1 MITSVMWVAGE
12 AELRRGGVEQIA
24 TWQQLPDAQ
33 LWLHMWGE
41 EPAFE
46 RAQLEHFAFH
56 PLAIKDG
63 LKNREPP
70 KYRVYDDYTF
80 ILLRGLDAES
90 LSLDVG
96 TIQLA
101 FFCAERCLVTRSS
114 GDSPSINHWL
124 QSPEL
129 SEHLARGSMAVC
141 LRVASTVAQRYLNLL
156 LDFEPRLGD
165 LEDNLLLA
173 PSDDAMAQLIEYRT
187 SLRKLWRIFSYQEKL
202 FQHLCDD
209 IPEDTAAD
217 AWIRARLTEVYDKFE
232 RLHSLSQLYYSLA
245 GDLIEGYLSLSSHSL
260 NKKLGVLTVLTAI
273 FVPLSFL
280 AGVYGMNFDVMPE
293 LHYRWG
299 YFVLLSVMLTVAVG
313 LVVIF
318 KRKKWL

>member
-1 MITSVMWVAGE
+1 MITSVLWVKGE
-12 AELRRGGVEQIA
+12 AELRRGGIEQIA
-24 TWQQLPDAQ
+24 TWQQLPEAQ

-41 EPAFE
+41 DPEFE
-46 RAQLEHFAFH
+46 RAQLERFAFH

-80 ILLRGLDAES
+80 VLLRGLDAES

-124 QSPEL
+124 HSPEL
-129 SEHLARGSMAVC
+129 TEHLAHGSMAVC

-173 PSDDAMAQLIEYRT
+173 PSDDAMTQLIEYRT

-245 GDLIEGYLSLSSHSL
+245 GDLIEGYLSLSSHAL
-260 NKKLGVLTVLTAI
+260 NKKLGVLTVMTAI

-299 YFVLLSVMLTVAVG
+299 YFVLLSVMLSVAVG
-313 LVVIF
+313 LIIIF
-318 KRKKWL
+318 RRKKWL